1 MGKKL
6 RYILLSFSVVLAIFV
21 FALLWQVRPDFDSS
35 VLDEARDRQDA
46 QLVNVSQPL
55 ETSTSARAENEAIIS
70 EVVERVES
78 DDEFVSSLSSSAEE
92 SAKAYIDSLV
102 ADPAVEEALADRIL
116 ERLLSDSEVQ
126 ERIAAY
132 VDSEIA
138 KKEAEYA
145 TYIDNAI
152 SDITISATSG
162 VDRAAMRAEIEKYV
176 NENLVYADD
185 IIDSRINLYVEENLP
200 YADGIIDGR
209 INKYVDENI
218 GYIDSAVTDGINE
231 YVNANL
237 PAAKEII
244 NGEINAYVNENLPA
258 AEDIIDSRISL
269 YAEENIPYIESMIDD
284 KIVSYVTENT
294 PYAERRVNEII
305 DQYVL
310 DYIELKDNAIYVT
323 DPDTTELDRR
333 ISEYV
338 DENLS
343 YANELIDSRIDLYVE
358 ENAPVLDAIIEDVVE
373 EYYAANF
380 DVINEA
386 ASAYFAKN
394 LLDASSSKSGDTVYD
409 EVIYSVASDIS
420 GALSGSDAKSYG
432 DLSSYE
438 ENVLSAIENIVL
450 EVLNRLDYVV
460 AGSDVSVSSYT
471 ADEDQRAV
479 SGPAFSFENTD
490 SLINQNRDDVRRA
503 AIRSVLESLSD

>member
-46 QLVNVSQPL
+46 QLVNVNQPL

-126 ERIAAY
+126 GRIAEY

-185 IIDSRINLYVEENLP
+185 IIDNRINLYVEENLP

-209 INKYVDENI
+209 INKYVSENI

-237 PAAKEII
+237 PAA
-244 NGEINAYVNENLPA
+244 
-258 AEDIIDSRISL
+258 EDIMQIFLRQRISST
-269 YAEENIPYIESMIDD
+269 AESTSM
-284 KIVSYVTENT
+284 S
-294 PYAERRVNEII
+294 RRTSHM
-305 DQYVL
+305 Q
-310 DYIELKDNAIYVT
+310 
-323 DPDTTELDRR
+323 
-333 ISEYV
+333 
-338 DENLS
+338 
-343 YANELIDSRIDLYVE
+343 
-358 ENAPVLDAIIEDVVE
+358 
-373 EYYAANF
+373 
-380 DVINEA
+380 
-386 ASAYFAKN
+386 
-394 LLDASSSKSGDTVYD
+394 
-409 EVIYSVASDIS
+409 
-420 GALSGSDAKSYG
+420 
-432 DLSSYE
+432 
-438 ENVLSAIENIVL
+438 
-450 EVLNRLDYVV
+450 
-460 AGSDVSVSSYT
+460 T
-471 ADEDQRAV
+471 A
-479 SGPAFSFENTD
+479 
-490 SLINQNRDDVRRA
+490 
-503 AIRSVLESLSD
+503 

>member
-1 MGKKL
+1 M
-6 RYILLSFSVVLAIFV
+6 
-21 FALLWQVRPDFDSS
+21 
-35 VLDEARDRQDA
+35 
-46 QLVNVSQPL
+46 
-55 ETSTSARAENEAIIS
+55 
-70 EVVERVES
+70 
-78 DDEFVSSLSSSAEE
+78 
-92 SAKAYIDSLV
+92 
-102 ADPAVEEALADRIL
+102 
-116 ERLLSDSEVQ
+116 
-126 ERIAAY
+126 
-132 VDSEIA
+132 
-138 KKEAEYA
+138 
-145 TYIDNAI
+145 
-152 SDITISATSG
+152 
-162 VDRAAMRAEIEKYV
+162 
-176 NENLVYADD
+176 
-185 IIDSRINLYVEENLP
+185 
-200 YADGIIDGR
+200 
-209 INKYVDENI
+209 
-218 GYIDSAVTDGINE
+218 
-231 YVNANL
+231 
-237 PAAKEII
+237 
-244 NGEINAYVNENLPA
+244 NENLPA

-471 ADEDQRAV
+471 ADEVQRAV